1 MAFPL
6 QSINKTD
13 FKKLFVSTILNDNV
27 DIIQSHVEII
37 FQHDWVGTVKYFTY
51 GWCWLK
57 ILIDSI

>member
-37 FQHDWVGTVKYFTY
+37 FQHD
-51 GWCWLK
+51 
-57 ILIDSI
+57 